1 MKRITLAHGSG
12 GALTNQLIKEV
23 FSKYFSIPE
32 LDDASYIDV
41 FGSKDTA
48 VTTDSF
54 VVSPIFFPGG
64 DIGKLSICGTL
75 NDLAVSGAKPV
86 AMTCGFILE
95 EGLPLDELEGI
106 VSSMAGECESAE
118 VKIVA
123 GDTKVVPKGKGDKLF
138 INTTGIGRVERKFS
152 PYSVKPG
159 DLVVVTGSVGE
170 HGLSILLAREALD
183 VDVEILSDCANLYP
197 MLEELFSVSG
207 VRWMRDATR
216 GGLATVCLDLSDMTG
231 LGIKLYEK
239 KIPVKE
245 EVSFLCDMLGFDPL
259 YLANEGKAVVVV
271 SKEDADQV
279 LNILKSHPLGKDAEI
294 IGEVVDKFAGV
305 VLKTS
310 IGGERVLDYMEEDP
324 LPRIC

>member
-1 MKRITLAHGSG
+1 
-12 GALTNQLIKEV
+12 
-23 FSKYFSIPE
+23 
-32 LDDASYIDV
+32 
-41 FGSKDTA
+41 
-48 VTTDSF
+48 
-54 VVSPIFFPGG
+54 
-64 DIGKLSICGTL
+64 
-75 NDLAVSGAKPV
+75 
-86 AMTCGFILE
+86 
-95 EGLPLDELEGI
+95 
-106 VSSMAGECESAE
+106 
-118 VKIVA
+118 
-123 GDTKVVPKGKGDKLF
+123 
-138 INTTGIGRVERKFS
+138 
-152 PYSVKPG
+152 
-159 DLVVVTGSVGE
+159 
-170 HGLSILLAREALD
+170 
-183 VDVEILSDCANLYP
+183 
-197 MLEELFSVSG
+197 
-207 VRWMRDATR
+207 
-216 GGLATVCLDLSDMTG
+216 MTG